1 MRFIHVF
8 LRKLML
14 VLALL
19 CLYKKKLSKLFA
31 VAIFHWEDVA
41 EQAEKVK
48 KEKRANRKNTKKM

>member
-1 MRFIHVF
+1 
-8 LRKLML
+8 ML

-19 CLYKKKLSKLFA
+19 GVYKKKLSKLFA

-48 KEKRANRKNTKKM
+48 KEKKSQQEKHKKIVIN